1 MTKSAMAVPGE
12 LEGAVRDI
20 KKAEKVCGAAERV
33 SEVAD
38 REERTKK
45 VKDCLRPVTISLPC
59 PAVHL

>member
-1 MTKSAMAVPGE
+1 M
-12 LEGAVRDI
+12 RDI